1 MPLNKPASPVKPP
14 IVKVLI
20 GGKVVLVS
28 KSAVTPVQSSA
39 TCLIIAN

>member
-1 MPLNKPASPVKPP
+1 MPLSKPASPVKPP
-14 IVKVLI
+14 VVKVLI